1 MGDTAVSLLTFT
13 SRWAG
18 RTQTVRMVKVR
29 EVAHPDRY
37 GLAALPPV
45 DAHVQLTEAEQMAS
59 AIATAT
65 RKLEA
70 MAA

>member
-1 MGDTAVSLLTFT
+1 MI
-13 SRWAG
+13 
-18 RTQTVRMVKVR
+18 KVR
-29 EVAHPDRY
+29 EVARPDRF

-45 DAHVQLTEAEQMAS
+45 DAHVQLTEAEQLAS